1 MRGYIHD
8 IPLEPFVLVNQ
19 ILWKEETCMDGEK
32 RKLINEKIK
41 QTRARTVTCGEE
53 GQLFGSSSSRA
64 TFLEAIVLRCCMQP
78 LSLSLF
84 SICISLALQL
94 DVIYIDTH
102 TTLSFALIVSF
113 FNLQVTS

>member
-1 MRGYIHD
+1 
-8 IPLEPFVLVNQ
+8 
-19 ILWKEETCMDGEK
+19 MDGEK
-32 RKLINEKIK
+32 TKLINEKNK
-41 QTRARTVTCGEE
+41 QTRARTLACGE

-84 SICISLALQL
+84 SICIYIFSSSTRC
-94 DVIYIDTH
+94 DIYTH
-102 TTLSFALIVSF
+102 TTLSLALIVSF

>member
-1 MRGYIHD
+1 MEGR
-8 IPLEPFVLVNQ
+8 N
-19 ILWKEETCMDGEK
+19 MDGEK
-32 RKLINEKIK
+32 TKLINEQIK
-41 QTRARTVTCGEE
+41 QTRARTLACTGE

-78 LSLSLF
+78 LSLF

-94 DVIYIDTH
+94 DVIYIVLFPL
-102 TTLSFALIVSF
+102 LSYIVSF